1 MRGIGPGTAFFDD
14 ASDEFKSAL
23 RSIDFGPP
31 DHRDALGILLR
42 TARTRDVY
50 SLLRLSVRLRGS
62 DRGLIYDRAAQLAP
76 PPPGVTRQAF
86 IGRDPGAFESWDDSL
101 GLGNAKRWW
110 VHWKDVF

>member
-1 MRGIGPGTAFFDD
+1 MRGIGPGTACFDD
-14 ASDEFKSAL
+14 GRDELKSAL